1 MSIYR
6 RVSGILSARELVGP
20 QRRRRRRRGY
30 VWEIFVRFTMQ
41 VGTKSSL
48 QLLTVT
54 VRNF

>member
-20 QRRRRRRRGY
+20 QRRRRRRGY

>member
-20 QRRRRRRRGY
+20 RRRRRRGY